1 MSAATTSALPPATE
15 RHRLYEDALALLMGT
30 LFVALGTAI
39 YGKTM
44 LLTGGVAGAALLLS
58 YVTPFGFGAL
68 FFLVNLPFYLLA
80 WKRMGWQFTLRTFIA
95 VGMVAGFSRM
105 TDSWIGFSHLDP
117 VYATV
122 IGGAL
127 CGSGLLMLFRHRT
140 GLGGLN
146 ILAIYLQE
154 RFGVRAGYFQLGV
167 DLMIVAAAFFV
178 LETDRLLLSV
188 LGAAIVN
195 MLLAINHKP
204 GRYLGVS

>member
-1 MSAATTSALPPATE
+1 MSAAPSSALPE
-15 RHRLYEDALALLMGT
+15 RHRLYEDALALLLGT

-44 LLTGGVAGAALLLS
+44 LLTGGIAGAALLLS

-68 FFLVNLPFYLLA
+68 FFLVNLPFYALA
-80 WKRMGWQFTLRTFIA
+80 WKRMGWAFTLRTFIA
-95 VGMVAGFSRM
+95 VGMVAVFSRM
-105 TDSWIGFSHLDP
+105 TDHWIGFSHLDP

-154 RFGVRAGYFQLGV
+154 RFGVRAGYFQLAV